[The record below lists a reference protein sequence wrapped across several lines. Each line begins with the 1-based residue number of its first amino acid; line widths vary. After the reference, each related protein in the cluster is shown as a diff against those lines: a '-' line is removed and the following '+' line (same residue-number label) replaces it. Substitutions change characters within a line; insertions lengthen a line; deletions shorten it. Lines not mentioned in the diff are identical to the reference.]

1 MYRDGQVGISFELF
15 PPKDPAGD
23 EALYRAA
30 ERLVRHDPVFF
41 SCTYGAGGTTRDR
54 TIDICTEI
62 QSKYSVPATAH
73 FTCVGSSKTEL
84 LGWLG
89 RAKEAG
95 IKNIMTLRGDIPPGT
110 SLPADGLKYANELVA
125 LIKTNFPELGI
136 GVAGYPEKHVEAP
149 DIDTDLRNLK
159 RKVDAGADA
168 VYTQLFFENK
178 NFFRFVEK
186 YQAIGIKA
194 PLIPGIMPITEF
206 ARIKRM
212 AEMCGTEVPADLCNR
227 LEAAKDDRDEQ
238 LKIGVEHA
246 AKQCEEL
253 IGQGFLGIHFY
264 ALNLSKA
271 CREVLRL
278 LEPSLPVKKS

>member
-1 MYRDGQVGISFELF
+1 MYRPGHLGISFELF
-15 PPKDPAGD
+15 PPKEASAD
-23 EALYRAA
+23 EPLFRAA
-30 ERLVRHDPVFF
+30 ERLVRHKPVFF

-54 TIDICTEI
+54 TIEICSRI
-62 QSKYSVPATAH
+62 QTSLSIPATAH
-73 FTCVGSSKTEL
+73 FTCVGSTKTEL
-84 LGWLG
+84 LEWLA
-89 RAKEAG
+89 RAKSAG
-95 IKNIMTLRGDIPPGT
+95 IKNIMTLRGDVPPTT
-110 SLPADGLKYANELVA
+110 SLPPEGLKYANELVT
-125 LIKTNFPELGI
+125 LIKTHYPEFGI

-149 DIDTDLRNLK
+149 DAETDLINLK

-186 YQAIGIKA
+186 YQKAGIQV

-212 AEMCGTEVPADLCNR
+212 AEMCGAEFPVDLFNK
-227 LEAAKDDRDEQ
+227 LETAKDDREAQ
-238 LKIGVEHA
+238 LNIGVEHA

-253 IGQGFLGIHFY
+253 IANGFLGIHFY

-271 CREVLRL
+271 CRGVLTALGR
-278 LEPSLPVKKS
+278 

>member
-1 MYRDGQVGISFELF
+1 MHIKDLYKKGQLGVSFELF

-54 TIDICTEI
+54 TIDICVEI
-62 QSKYSVPATAH
+62 RRKFNIPATAH
-73 FTCVGSSKTEL
+73 FTCIGSSKSEL
-84 LGWLG
+84 LGWLA
-89 RAKEAG
+89 RAKAAG
-95 IKNIMTLRGDIPPGT
+95 IQNIMTLRGDVPPD
-110 SLPADGLKYANELVA
+110 SPLRADGLKHANELVA
-125 LIKTNFPELGI
+125 LIKENYPEFGI
-136 GVAGYPEKHVEAP
+136 GVAGYPEKHVEAK
-149 DIDTDLRNLK
+149 DAQTDLHYLK
-159 RKVDAGADA
+159 QKVDAGADA

-178 NFFRFVEK
+178 NFFRFYEK
-186 YQAIGIKA
+186 YQKAGIRV

-212 AEMCGTEVPADLCNR
+212 AEMCGAHVPADLCNK
-227 LEAAKDDRDEQ
+227 LEAAKDDKEAQ
-238 LKIGVEHA
+238 LKLGVEHA

-253 IGQGFLGIHFY
+253 IANGFPGIHFY

-271 CREVLRL
+271 CREVLKTLGR
-278 LEPSLPVKKS
+278 

>member
-1 MYRDGQVGISFELF
+1 MHIREMYRTGKVGISFELF

-30 ERLVRHDPVFF
+30 ERLVRHEPVFF

-54 TIDICTEI
+54 TIEICAEI

-73 FTCVGSSKTEL
+73 FTCVGSSKSEL
-84 LGWLG
+84 LDWLA
-89 RAKEAG
+89 RAKAAG

-125 LIKTNFPELGI
+125 LIKANYPEFGI

-149 DIDTDLRNLK
+149 DAETDLRNLK
-159 RKVDAGADA
+159 RKVEAGADA

-178 NFFRFVEK
+178 NFFRFYER
-186 YQAIGIKA
+186 YQAAGIKA
-194 PLIPGIMPITEF
+194 PVIPGIMPITEF
-206 ARIKRM
+206 TRIRRM
-212 AEMCGTEVPADLCNR
+212 AEMCGAQFPADLCNK
-227 LEAAKDDRDEQ
+227 LEAAKDDKEAQ
-238 LKIGVEHA
+238 LRIGVEHA
-246 AKQCEEL
+246 AKQCAEL
-253 IGQGFLGIHFY
+253 IDQGFLGIHFY

-271 CREVLRL
+271 CREVLKL
-278 LEPSLPVKKS
+278 LDR

>member
-1 MYRDGQVGISFELF
+1 MYRPGRLGISFELF
-15 PPKDPAGD
+15 PPKEASAD
-23 EALYRAA
+23 EPLFRAA
-30 ERLVRHDPVFF
+30 ERLVRHEPVFF

-54 TIDICTEI
+54 TIEICSRI
-62 QSKYSVPATAH
+62 QSSFSVPATAH

-84 LGWLG
+84 LDWLA
-89 RAKEAG
+89 RAKAAG
-95 IKNIMTLRGDIPPGT
+95 IKNLMALRGDIPAST
-110 SLPADGLKYANELVA
+110 SLPPEGLKYANELVA
-125 LIKTNFPELGI
+125 LIKANYPEFGI

-149 DIDTDLRNLK
+149 DAETDLINLK

-168 VYTQLFFENK
+168 VFTQLFFENK

-186 YQAIGIKA
+186 YQKAGIRV

-212 AEMCGTEVPADLCNR
+212 AEMCGAEFPIDLFNK
-227 LEAAKDDRDEQ
+227 LEAAKDDREAQ
-238 LKIGVEHA
+238 LNIGVEHA

-253 IGQGFLGIHFY
+253 IANGFLGIHFY

-271 CREVLRL
+271 CRAVLTALGR
-278 LEPSLPVKKS
+278 